1 LALLLAI
8 SLPAHADTEA
18 ESSQRGRQIFFQ
30 GEKFSGESFTANVG
44 AASIPVPATALPC
57 AGCHGRDGKGRPE
70 GGVRPSDITWFNL
83 TKKYGGIT
91 SIGRRYES
99 YDASSFLTAVTEG
112 IDSAGNRLDTS
123 MPRYNIAR
131 QDARDLVAY
140 LKIIQDD
147 FDPGISKDEIV
158 FGTLQPVTQFQA
170 RAADAIVSVMQTRL
184 DEINRQGGIYGRQL
198 KLTVMPYEDRQSFI
212 AQSSKLINGDKV
224 FALVNAFSGGADDA
238 LVDMVEAAGMPSIAP
253 YTQFPAE
260 EDGMHLYTFYLHGG
274 LDAQIAA
281 LARRASEIVQNA
293 NKAFVFYQQDGGFE
307 NNAKKALGFLK
318 ENKITHA
325 QLIAYTSNTPK
336 LLSDFIDLEVNP
348 NPVILF
354 LGSSSDL
361 VKMLDNQPP
370 GQKMPYLFI
379 PGFFVS
385 SHILKLTDEYARQLE
400 MAYITVPDSNKEGQ
414 ELLKFRQFMRRNN
427 LDHDYLSARLFAY
440 SATETLIEGV
450 KRSGKRITRK
460 KLVDAVEELYGFD
473 AGLNRP
479 ISYGSQRRTGLMGA
493 HVVKLDPEHKRL
505 SPTGAWV
512 RLD

>member
-1 LALLLAI
+1 LALLLVV
-8 SLPAHADTEA
+8 SPPAYADSEV
-18 ESSQRGRQIFFQ
+18 ESSQRGRHLFFQ
-30 GEKFSGESFTANVG
+30 GEKSNGESLTANVG

-83 TKKYGGIT
+83 TKKYGGST
-91 SIGRRYES
+91 LTGRQYEA
-99 YDASSFLTAVTEG
+99 YDTSSFLTAVTEG
-112 IDSAGNRLDTS
+112 IDSAGNKLDTS
-123 MPRYNIAR
+123 MPRVNIAR

-147 FDPGISKDEIV
+147 FDPGVSKDEIV
-158 FGTLQPVTQFQA
+158 FGTLQPITRIQSGV
-170 RAADAIVSVMQTRL
+170 ADAMVSVMQARL
-184 DEINRQGGIYGRQL
+184 DEVNRQGGIFDRQL
-198 KLTVMPYEDRQSFI
+198 KLTIMPYEEGQSFI
-212 AQSSKLINGDKV
+212 TQSRKLISGDQV

-260 EDGMHLYTFYLHGG
+260 EDGRHLYTFYLHGG

-281 LARRASEIVQNA
+281 LARRVGEITQNTS
-293 NKAFVFYQQDGGFE
+293 NVFVFYQQDGGFE
-307 NNAKKALGFLK
+307 NNAKKALDLLK
-318 ENKITHA
+318 KNNIAHT
-325 QLIAYTSNTPK
+325 QLLAYVGNTPK
-336 LLSDFIDLEVNP
+336 QLSDFIDLEANP

-361 VKMLDNQPP
+361 VKLLSRQTP
-370 GQKMPYLFI
+370 GQNLPYLYI

-385 SHILKLTDEYARQLE
+385 SHILKLPDEYARYLE
-400 MAYITVPDSNKEGQ
+400 MAYITVLGGKKEGQ
-414 ELLKFRQFMRRNN
+414 ELLKFQQFMLRNN
-427 LDHDYLSARLFAY
+427 LDYDHLSARLFAY
-440 SATETLIEGV
+440 GGMETLIEGV

-460 KLVDAVEELYGFD
+460 KLVDAVEELYNFD
-473 AGLNRP
+473 VGLNRP

-493 HVVKLDPEHKRL
+493 HVVKLDPENKRL
-505 SPTGAWV
+505 SPTGTWV